1 MIIVHLRGG
10 LGNQM
15 FQYALYLA
23 AAESGKKAS
32 LDLSHFNKDNQSTQY
47 ELGNT
52 FSIHA
57 APLPLWQ
64 KVLVKASWKFLHL
77 LHHIPYK
84 ETDSSFGIFDKKV
97 TTLQFAY
104 LKGYWQSEKYFEGIS
119 KTIRKHFSFPPFSDN
134 KNKALLELIVQ
145 RNSVSIHIRR
155 GDYLKN
161 NLNWSLDIDYYNR
174 AIQLIKEK
182 VTAPVFYIFSDD
194 MQWAEANIKVPN
206 CHFINYNKGDD
217 SFRDMQLMSNCK
229 HNIIANSSFSWW
241 GAWLNNN
248 EDKIVIATDK
258 WLSTMEGTRDIIPD
272 SWIQLQESR
281 GLDS

>member
-1 MIIVHLRGG
+1 MLIVHLRGG

-23 AAESGKKAS
+23 AVESGKNAS

-57 APLPLWQ
+57 APLPLWE

-77 LHHIPYK
+77 LHQIPYK
-84 ETDSSFGIFDKKV
+84 ETDRSFGIFNKKV
-97 TTLQFAY
+97 TALQFAY

-119 KTIRKHFSFPPFSDN
+119 KTIRQHFTFPPFSDN
-134 KNKALLELIVQ
+134 KNKALFEQIVQ

-182 VTAPVFYIFSDD
+182 VTAPNFFIFSDD
-194 MQWAEANIKVPN
+194 TQWAEENIKDPN
-206 CHFINYNKGDD
+206 CHFINWNKGDD

-248 EDKIVIATDK
+248 EDKIVIAPDK

-272 SWIQLQESR
+272 SWIQLQESL
-281 GLDS
+281 GVDS

>member
-1 MIIVHLRGG
+1 MLIVHLRGG

-23 AAESGKKAS
+23 AVESGKNAS
-32 LDLSHFNKDNQSTQY
+32 LDLSHFNKDNQSTKY

-57 APLPLWQ
+57 APIPLWE

-77 LHHIPYK
+77 LHQIPYK
-84 ETDSSFGIFDKKV
+84 ETDRSFGIFNKKV
-97 TTLQFAY
+97 TALQFAY

-134 KNKALLELIVQ
+134 KNKALFEQIVQ

-182 VTAPVFYIFSDD
+182 VTAPNFFIFSDD
-194 MQWAEANIKVPN
+194 TQWAEENIKDPN
-206 CHFINYNKGDD
+206 CHFINWNKGDD

-248 EDKIVIATDK
+248 EDKIVIAPDK

>member
-1 MIIVHLRGG
+1 MLIVHLRGG

-23 AAESGKKAS
+23 AVESGKNAS
-32 LDLSHFNKDNQSTQY
+32 LDLSHFNKDNQSTKY

-57 APLPLWQ
+57 APLPLWE

-77 LHHIPYK
+77 LHQIPYK
-84 ETDSSFGIFDKKV
+84 ETDRSFGIFNKKV
-97 TTLQFAY
+97 TALQFAY

-119 KTIRKHFSFPPFSDN
+119 KTIRQHFTFPPFSDN
-134 KNKALLELIVQ
+134 KNKALFEQIVQ

-182 VTAPVFYIFSDD
+182 VTAPNFFIFSDD
-194 MQWAEANIKVPN
+194 TQWAEENIKDPN
-206 CHFINYNKGDD
+206 CHFINWNKGDD

-248 EDKIVIATDK
+248 EDKIVIAPDK

>member
-1 MIIVHLRGG
+1 MLIVHLRGG

-23 AAESGKKAS
+23 AVESGKNAS

-57 APLPLWQ
+57 APLPLWE

-77 LHHIPYK
+77 LHQIPYK
-84 ETDSSFGIFDKKV
+84 ETDRSFGIFNKKV
-97 TTLQFAY
+97 TALQFAY

-119 KTIRKHFSFPPFSDN
+119 KTLRQHFTFPPFSDN
-134 KNKALLELIVQ
+134 KNKALFEQIVQ

-182 VTAPVFYIFSDD
+182 VTAPNFFIFSDD
-194 MQWAEANIKVPN
+194 TQWAEENIKDPN
-206 CHFINYNKGDD
+206 CHFINWNKGDD

-248 EDKIVIATDK
+248 EDKIVIAPDK

-272 SWIQLQESR
+272 SWIQLQESL
-281 GLDS
+281 GVDS

>member
-1 MIIVHLRGG
+1 MLIVHLRGG

-23 AAESGKKAS
+23 AVESGKNAS
-32 LDLSHFNKDNQSTQY
+32 LDLSHFNKDNQSTKY

-57 APLPLWQ
+57 APLPLWE

-77 LHHIPYK
+77 LHQIPYK
-84 ETDSSFGIFDKKV
+84 ENDRSFGIFNKKV
-97 TTLQFAY
+97 TALQFAY

-119 KTIRKHFSFPPFSDN
+119 KTIRQHFTFPPFSDN
-134 KNKALLELIVQ
+134 KNKALFEQIVQ

-182 VTAPVFYIFSDD
+182 VTAPNFFIFSDD
-194 MQWAEANIKVPN
+194 TQWAEENIKDPN
-206 CHFINYNKGDD
+206 CHFINWNKGDD

-248 EDKIVIATDK
+248 EDKIVIAPDK

-272 SWIQLQESR
+272 SWIQLQESL

>member
-1 MIIVHLRGG
+1 MLIVHLRGG

-23 AAESGKKAS
+23 AVESGKNAS
-32 LDLSHFNKDNQSTQY
+32 LDLSHFNKDNQSTKY

-57 APLPLWQ
+57 APLPLWE

-77 LHHIPYK
+77 LYQIPYK
-84 ETDSSFGIFDKKV
+84 ETDRSFGIFNKKV
-97 TTLQFAY
+97 TALQFAY

-119 KTIRKHFSFPPFSDN
+119 KTIRQHFTFPPFSDN
-134 KNKALLELIVQ
+134 KNKALFEQIVQ

-182 VTAPVFYIFSDD
+182 VTAPNFFIFSDD
-194 MQWAEANIKVPN
+194 TQWAEENIKDPN
-206 CHFINYNKGDD
+206 CHFINWNKGDD

-248 EDKIVIATDK
+248 EDKIVIAPDK

>member
-1 MIIVHLRGG
+1 MLIVHLRGG

-23 AAESGKKAS
+23 AVESGKNAS

-57 APLPLWQ
+57 APLPLWE

-77 LHHIPYK
+77 LHQIPYK
-84 ETDSSFGIFDKKV
+84 ENDRSFGIFNKKV
-97 TTLQFAY
+97 TALQFAY

-119 KTIRKHFSFPPFSDN
+119 KTIRQHFTFPPFSDN
-134 KNKALLELIVQ
+134 KNKALFEQIVQ

-182 VTAPVFYIFSDD
+182 VTAPIFFIFSDD
-194 MQWAEANIKVPN
+194 TQWAEENIKDPN
-206 CHFINYNKGDD
+206 CHFINWNKGDD

-248 EDKIVIATDK
+248 EDKIVIAPDK

-272 SWIQLQESR
+272 SWIQLQESL
-281 GLDS
+281 GVDS

>member
-1 MIIVHLRGG
+1 MLIVHLRGG

-23 AAESGKKAS
+23 ASESGKKAS
-32 LDLSHFNKDNQSTQY
+32 LDLSHFNKKNQSTQY

-52 FSIHA
+52 FSIHTA
-57 APLPLWQ
+57 ALPLWE

-77 LHHIPYK
+77 LHQVPYK
-84 ETDSSFGIFDKKV
+84 ETDRSFGIFDKKV

-119 KTIRKHFSFPPFSDN
+119 KTIRQHFTFPPFSDH
-134 KNKALLELIVQ
+134 KNKQLLEQIVQ

-161 NLNWSLDIDYYNR
+161 KLNWSLDIDYYNR

-182 VTAPVFYIFSDD
+182 VTAPDFFIFSDD
-194 MQWAEANIKVPN
+194 TQWAEENIKVTN
-206 CHFINYNKGDD
+206 CHFINWNKGDD

-248 EDKIVIATDK
+248 EEKIVIAPDK

-272 SWIQLQESR
+272 SWIQLQESL
-281 GLDS
+281 GVNS